1 MYNEC
6 RTVTNLSLSNFDANL
21 AEFVCLNGK
30 RSRMNATFPTP
41 FTWACTIA
49 IVVFRRLIFRFAFRT
64 TILHVF
70 RSATLFEG
78 RFPFGEFYEE
88 LRSNR
93 LQTNVQLTV
102 KRIEFLLFGVLVFR
116 FRVLIRQMISQ
127 IGNGQ
132 HLVGA
137 TVFQTAY
144 TMQLTR
150 FEQAFI

>member
-1 MYNEC
+1 MY
-6 RTVTNLSLSNFDANL
+6 
-21 AEFVCLNGK
+21 K
-30 RSRMNATFPTP
+30 RQATFLTP

-70 RSATLFEG
+70 RSATLFEA
-78 RFPFGEFYEE
+78 RFPFGEFYGEE

-102 KRIEFLLFGVLVFR
+102 ERIEFLLFGVLVFR

-127 IGNGQ
+127 IGNCQ